1 MPLKCKNMAEKQD
14 IAMNAFKVLTDVTY
28 LYGEASDS
36 SQGKIK
42 KSDLLSEVFQYR
54 GSLSQYDD
62 TSLKIGFYIDLNN
75 ATDRPSNFYEY
86 GMLLVFP
93 IGKTMIFHVHI
104 STRSIIN
111 FRVYSSGKWGEWKS
125 VTLT

>member
-1 MPLKCKNMAEKQD
+1 MAEKQD
-14 IAMNAFKVLTDVTY
+14 IAMNQFQIV
-28 LYGEASDS
+28 SDADYVYVEKGN

-75 ATDRPSNFYEY
+75 ATGRPSNLYEY

-93 IGKTMIFHVHI
+93 IGNTMIFHVHI
-104 STRSIIN
+104 DTRSIIN
-111 FRVYSSGKWGEWKS
+111 FRVYSSGKWAEWKS
-125 VTLT
+125 ITLT

>member
-1 MPLKCKNMAEKQD
+1 MAEKQD
-14 IAMNAFKVLTDVTY
+14 IAMNQFTVVTDADYVY
-28 LYGEASDS
+28 VKKGN

-75 ATDRPSNFYEY
+75 ATDRPSNLYEY

-93 IGKTMIFHVHI
+93 IDKTMIFHVHI
-104 STRSIIN
+104 NTRSIIN